1 MKKPTRFLLWVGRC
15 CSNMLASIS
24 YPRTHTGL
32 QQQQQGG
39 MVVLGIIVITELLYR
54 VPAKLA

>member
-1 MKKPTRFLLWVGRC
+1 MKKPTRLLPWVGRC
-15 CSNMLASIS
+15 CSKMPASIS
-24 YPRTHTGL
+24 YPRTHTEL

-39 MVVLGIIVITELLYR
+39 MVVFGIIVMIDLLYR